1 MFRPYRFSLSLS
13 GLLALGCAAT
23 GSEDV
28 PTASSRD
35 YDDVAFALTESTV
48 NASTGGAAETLFDA
62 TMLATGASTGVI
74 VNQPAGGFEGK
85 RGGLSYAYSVE
96 CTDVDGSVMDRCD
109 GSTDT
114 AHVNANVGGR
124 LETFGFEALV
134 SHESDL
140 TLSHLTTGWVHVSG
154 SGDFEVD
161 ATYETA
167 ARRRIYQVGYSVV
180 YDDVQVSR
188 SALKMIGGRIDL
200 VVDAKRHVM
209 TADGNDTGTKKT
221 FRMHGEIAFASDGSA
236 MLTLDDEH
244 RYTVD
249 METGQLFKY
258 E

>member
-1 MFRPYRFSLSLS
+1 MFRPYSFSLSFS

-23 GSEDV
+23 GGEDA

-35 YDDVAFALTESTV
+35 YDDVAMALTESTV
-48 NASTGGAAETLFDA
+48 NPSAGGAAETLFDA
-62 TMLATGASTGVI
+62 TTLATGAAAGVI
-74 VNQPAGGFEGK
+74 VNQPAGGFEGE
-85 RGGLSYAYSVE
+85 RGGLSYAYTVE
-96 CTDVDGSVMDRCD
+96 CTDADGSVMERCNF
-109 GSTDT
+109 STDT
-114 AHVNANVGGR
+114 AHVNANVGGS
-124 LETFGFEALV
+124 LETFGFTAVV

-140 TLSHLTTGWVHVSG
+140 TLSKLTSGRVHVSG
-154 SGDFEVD
+154 SGDFEID

-167 ARRRIYQVGYSVV
+167 ARRRIYHLGYSVV

-188 SALKMIGGRIDL
+188 SALEVIGGRIEL
-200 VVDAKRHVM
+200 VVDAERHVM
-209 TADGNDTGTKKT
+209 TEDGNDTGTTKT

-249 METGQLFKY
+249 MHTGQLFKY